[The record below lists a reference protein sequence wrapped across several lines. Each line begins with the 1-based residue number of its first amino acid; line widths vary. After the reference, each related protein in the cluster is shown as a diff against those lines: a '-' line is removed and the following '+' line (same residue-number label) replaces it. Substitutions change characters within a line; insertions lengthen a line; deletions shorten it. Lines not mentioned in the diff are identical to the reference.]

1 MSVHAALNDV
11 VYRVLPVWHYNV
23 SNWAPRGPRCTDMH
37 KRVQVTVAE
46 KYVGTVRAEFCADR
60 SKGVECAG
68 RNSVTHSVNYVARSV
83 FLWKIRQFWIADT
96 RTGTDGRG
104 LHLIHNVFLKVFCA
118 LCKGRLST
126 AVKGAWALRLGRDLN
141 GVTCAVRP
149 GRRLVLLAQWLHFAQ
164 CALWTWLHVFGMLQ
178 PKPGAHRYWQPSFG
192 TDMKSEIR

>member
-83 FLWKIRQFWIADT
+83 FL
-96 RTGTDGRG
+96 
-104 LHLIHNVFLKVFCA
+104 
-118 LCKGRLST
+118 
-126 AVKGAWALRLGRDLN
+126 
-141 GVTCAVRP
+141 
-149 GRRLVLLAQWLHFAQ
+149 
-164 CALWTWLHVFGMLQ
+164 
-178 PKPGAHRYWQPSFG
+178 
-192 TDMKSEIR
+192 